1 MAKSVKTEST
11 IEVLGADDHDMSQD
25 MISNNALKVLNR
37 LIDGGFD
44 AFLVGG
50 GVRDALVGQRP
61 KDFDVATDASPEEVR
76 ELFRNSRI
84 IGRRFRL
91 VHVLFGRDVIE
102 VATFRAGHDKGD
114 GGEVGDA
121 GQIVRDNVFGSVEE
135 DAIRRDFSVNALY
148 YNIANDS
155 ITDYCGGLNDM
166 RDGVFRLIGDPIT
179 RCEEDPVRVL
189 RAARLSAKLN
199 FEIHKDTLAAM
210 EKTRHAL
217 AEVPAARLF
226 EEMLKLF
233 QGGYAENSFNS
244 VREHGLLPYL
254 FPLLAPRLEND
265 TVGLE
270 ELLTTAL
277 QNTDARV
284 AAGKPITPY
293 YLLSFMLW
301 PDVEQRARMHVAD
314 GMAVADAIGAA
325 ADSVTAEQV
334 RIIAIPRR
342 ISEPMREVWA
352 LQLLL
357 EHGPMEDLDQLIQ
370 NRRFRAAYDFL
381 LLRATIDERLQPL
394 AEWWTEIQR
403 SHNEVREQLIENKPV
418 IEGYWGESPEQ
429 LENLV
434 VPVPPSND
442 RKNSRDR
449 NRKPR
454 QRGGQSRDKNASS
467 EKAPAENPGEQSS
480 QADNPGTNDGAGNRQ
495 RGQARSN
502 SGDNR
507 GNSRGPR
514 SNNRNQ
520 DNDNAGNRQRP
531 QRRQSAASHENWD
544 DDNRGNRAVPD
555 EPEDT
560 YTIYDDIQP
569 EHNANRDTAEL
580 LGVQGQAHQ
589 RGGRRRPH
597 GNNQGQARRRN
608 ANSHGNANGNASN
621 AGSGQPRRKKRS
633 ARRRPDNAQANN
645 AGNGQGTQASD
656 GQAQR
661 ASGKKTASKKGG
673 GQGMNGQRRRRSRTR
688 RPRSGGESSAP
699 GNAGGSE
706 G

>member
-1 MAKSVKTEST
+1 MVKSAKSEPSV
-11 IEVLGADDHDMSQD
+11 EVLGTDDHDMSQD
-25 MISNNALKVLNR
+25 MISGNALKVLNR

-44 AFLVGG
+44 AYLVGG

-102 VATFRAGHDKGD
+102 VATFRAAHDKGD

-121 GQIVRDNVFGSVEE
+121 GQIVRDNVYGTVEE
-135 DAIRRDFSVNALY
+135 DALRRDFSVNALY

-189 RAARLSAKLN
+189 RAARLSAKLS
-199 FEIHKDTLAAM
+199 FDIHKDTLKAM

-233 QGGYAENSFNS
+233 QGGYAERSFNA

-254 FPLLAPRLEND
+254 FPMLAPRLEND

-314 GMAVADAIGAA
+314 GMSLADSIGAA

-342 ISEPMREVWA
+342 FSEPMREVWA

-357 EHGPMEDLDQLIQ
+357 EHGDMEDLDELIQ
-370 NRRFRAAYDFL
+370 SRRFRAAYDFL
-381 LLRATIDERLQPL
+381 LLRASIDDRLQPL

-403 SHNEVREQLIENKPV
+403 SHNEVRDELIANKPV
-418 IEGYWGESPEQ
+418 IEGYWGESAEQ
-429 LENLV
+429 LENLI

-454 QRGGQSRDKNASS
+454 QRGGQGKSSSNDSSGENA
-467 EKAPAENPGEQSS
+467 AESAG
-480 QADNPGTNDGAGNRQ
+480 DNAGNKPRNNRKNNND
-495 RGQARSN
+495 RGNAN
-502 SGDNR
+502 DNR
-507 GNSRGPR
+507 GNSRSAR
-514 SNNRNQ
+514 SSNRGG
-520 DNDNAGNRQRP
+520 DNDNAGNRQKPAGRGRK
-531 QRRQSAASHENWD
+531 QGHENWD
-544 DDNRGNRAVPD
+544 DDNRGNRAIPE

-560 YTIYDDIQP
+560 LSIYDDIQP
-569 EHNANRDTAEL
+569 EHNANRDTSEL
-580 LGVQGQAHQ
+580 LGVQGQPRQ
-589 RGGRRRPH
+589 RGRGRRPS
-597 GNNQGQARRRN
+597 GNNNGQARRRN
-608 ANSHGNANGNASN
+608 ANGNAGGGNGNANG

-633 ARRRPDNAQANN
+633 ARRRPNNSDSANH
-645 AGNGQGTQASD
+645 D
-656 GQAQR
+656 GQQQS
-661 ASGKKTASKKGG
+661 ASSKKTSSKKGG

-688 RPRSGGESSAP
+688 RPRAAGGGGESAAP
-699 GNAGGSE
+699 DGGSDS
-706 G
+706 

>member
-1 MAKSVKTEST
+1 MVKSVKSEPTV
-11 IEVLGADDHDMSQD
+11 EVLGTDDHDMSQD
-25 MISNNALKVLNR
+25 MISGNALKVLNR

-102 VATFRAGHDKGD
+102 VATFRAAHDKGD

-121 GQIVRDNVFGSVEE
+121 GQIVRDNVFGTVEE
-135 DAIRRDFSVNALY
+135 DAMRRDFSVNALY

-166 RDGVFRLIGDPIT
+166 RDGVFRLIGDPVT

-189 RAARLSAKLN
+189 RAARLSAKLS
-199 FEIHKDTLAAM
+199 FDIHKDTLKAM
-210 EKTRHAL
+210 GKTRHAL

-233 QGGYAENSFNS
+233 QGGYAERSFNAI
-244 VREHGLLPYL
+244 REHGLLPYL
-254 FPLLAPRLEND
+254 FPMLAPRLEND
-265 TVGLE
+265 SVGLE

-314 GMAVADAIGAA
+314 GMSVADAIGTA

-342 ISEPMREVWA
+342 FSEPMREVWA

-357 EHGPMEDLDQLIQ
+357 EHGSMDDLDELIQ
-370 NRRFRAAYDFL
+370 SRRFRAAYDFL
-381 LLRATIDERLQPL
+381 LLRASIDSTLQPL
-394 AEWWTEIQR
+394 ADWWTEIQR
-403 SHNEVREQLIENKPV
+403 SHNEVREELIANKPV

-442 RKNSRDR
+442 RKNSRDKK
-449 NRKPR
+449 RKPR
-454 QRGGQSRDKNASS
+454 QGGKQAKNSESS
-467 EKAPAENPGEQSS
+467 DEDSV
-480 QADNPGTNDGAGNRQ
+480 DNAGNKPRNNNRNKSNAD
-495 RGQARSN
+495 RGNAN
-502 SGDNR
+502 DNR
-507 GNSRGPR
+507 GNSRGARP
-514 SNNRNQ
+514 NNRNQ
-520 DNDNAGNRQRP
+520 DNDNAGNRQKQGGRG
-531 QRRQSAASHENWD
+531 RNAGHENWD
-544 DDNRGNRAVPD
+544 DDNRGNRALPE

-569 EHNANRDTAEL
+569 EHNANRDASEL
-580 LGVQGQAHQ
+580 LGVHAQPRH
-589 RGGRRRPH
+589 RGGRRRPG
-597 GNNQGQARRRN
+597 GNNAGQSRRRQTNGN
-608 ANSHGNANGNASN
+608 AGSNGNANG

-633 ARRRPDNAQANN
+633 ARRRPENSEN
-645 AGNGQGTQASD
+645 AGNSAPQQSATS
-656 GQAQR
+656 
-661 ASGKKTASKKGG
+661 KKTSAKKGG

-688 RPRSGGESSAP
+688 RPRAAGGESAAPDGSAD
-699 GNAGGSE
+699 S
-706 G
+706 

>member
-1 MAKSVKTEST
+1 MVKSVKSEPTV
-11 IEVLGADDHDMSQD
+11 EVLGADDHDMSQD
-25 MISNNALKVLNR
+25 MISGNALKVLNR

-44 AFLVGG
+44 AYLVGG

-102 VATFRAGHDKGD
+102 VATFRAAHDKGD

-121 GQIVRDNVFGSVEE
+121 GQIVRDNVFGTVEE
-135 DAIRRDFSVNALY
+135 DAMRRDFSVNALY

-166 RDGVFRLIGDPIT
+166 RDGVFRLIGDPVT

-189 RAARLSAKLN
+189 RAARLSAKLS
-199 FEIHKDTLAAM
+199 FDIHKDTLKAM
-210 EKTRHAL
+210 GKTRHAL
-217 AEVPAARLF
+217 SEVPAARLF

-233 QGGYAENSFNS
+233 QGGYAERSFNA
-244 VREHGLLPYL
+244 VREHQLLPYL
-254 FPLLAPRLEND
+254 FPMLAPRLEND

-314 GMAVADAIGAA
+314 GMSVADAIGAA

-342 ISEPMREVWA
+342 FSEPMREVWA

-357 EHGPMEDLDQLIQ
+357 EHGSMDDLDDLIQ
-370 NRRFRAAYDFL
+370 SRRFRAAYDFL
-381 LLRATIDERLQPL
+381 LLRASIDNNLQPL
-394 AEWWTEIQR
+394 ADWWTEIQR
-403 SHNEVREQLIENKPV
+403 SHNEVREELISNKPV
-418 IEGYWGESPEQ
+418 IEGYWGETPEQ
-429 LENLV
+429 LENLN

-454 QRGGQSRDKNASS
+454 QRGGKNNS
-467 EKAPAENPGEQSS
+467 AEN
-480 QADNPGTNDGAGNRQ
+480 ADADTETNSKAD
-495 RGQARSN
+495 SN
-502 SGDNR
+502 SRGNSNNKRNGKASNDRGNANDNR
-507 GNSRGPR
+507 GNSRGGR
-514 SNNRNQ
+514 ANNRAH
-520 DNDNAGNRQRP
+520 DNDDAGNRQKPSGRA
-531 QRRQSAASHENWD
+531 RRQGHENWD
-544 DDNRGNRAVPD
+544 DDNRGNRAIPE

-569 EHNANRDTAEL
+569 EHNANREASEL
-580 LGVQGQAHQ
+580 LGFQGQQRQ
-589 RGGRRRPH
+589 RGGRYRSS
-597 GNNQGQARRRN
+597 GNNGGQGRRRN
-608 ANSHGNANGNASN
+608 ANGNAGGGGNGNN

-633 ARRRPDNAQANN
+633 AKRRPNN
-645 AGNGQGTQASD
+645 AESTNSNDAQQGAGRKKTSAKKGSGQGI
-656 GQAQR
+656 
-661 ASGKKTASKKGG
+661 
-673 GQGMNGQRRRRSRTR
+673 NGQRRRRSRSR
-688 RPRSGGESSAP
+688 RPRGEGGGGNSAAADSGSDS
-699 GNAGGSE
+699 
-706 G
+706 